1 MAVVG
6 TDNLTLMDIHRS
18 YGEDSLEYQVS
29 ELMSIA
35 TPVIANLPWIQATDT
50 NVHKAMVRDSL
61 PTVTYGQYNKGTS
74 ASKTTRKLILENMG
88 WLEGL
93 SDTDARLLKDAV
105 DPARIRYDQE
115 RGFFEAMAQKF
126 ESDFFYG
133 SLSANPLGFKGLAPR
148 YNTLSGDIGKYV
160 VSAGGSGSDNASIWI
175 VNHGDDST
183 QGIVP
188 KGRES
193 GLQVENWGDDNVIKD
208 SSGRSL
214 RLAQTYFKWWV
225 GITVGDYRNNVRIA
239 NIDVSDV
246 KADPT
251 GATIK
256 LIDLISDAVDR
267 IPIPPRG
274 FAPVTTPGY
283 QEQMKPMARR
293 TAIYMPRAIYSVLQ
307 KQMNNKTNYGLLL
320 GQGAGTGYTNF
331 RDIPFFLTDSLLLTE
346 AAVA

>member
-6 TDNLTLMDIHRS
+6 GDNLTLTDLYRT
-18 YGEDSLEYQVS
+18 YGTDSINYQVS

-35 TPVIANLPWIQATDT
+35 TPVVANLPWVQATDT
-50 NVHKAMVRDSL
+50 TVHKAMVRDSL
-61 PTVTYGQYNKGTS
+61 PTVGYGQFNVGTS
-74 ASKTTRKLILENMG
+74 PSKTSKKLVEENMG

-93 SDTDARLLKDAV
+93 SETDSRLLEFASNPKQV
-105 DPARIRYDQE
+105 RFDQE
-115 RGFFEAMAQKF
+115 KAFFEAFAQKF

-133 SLSANPLGFKGLAPR
+133 SLAANPKGFKGLAPR

-183 QGIVP
+183 QGIYP
-188 KGRES
+188 KGQQ
-193 GLQVENWGDDNVIKD
+193 GGIKIDDWGSANVIKD
-208 SSGRSL
+208 SNGRSL
-214 RLAQTYFKWWV
+214 KLAQTYFKWWV

-256 LIDLISDAVDR
+256 LIDLISDAMDR
-267 IPIPPRG
+267 IPVPPRG
-274 FAPVTTPGY
+274 FAPVTMPGY
-283 QEQMKPMARR
+283 KEQMKPMSRR

-307 KQMNNKTNYGLLL
+307 KQLNNKTNYGLLL

-331 RDIPFFLTDSLLLTE
+331 RDVPFFLTDSLLLNE